1 TFTGAVYLSNYR
13 NPHFNY
19 QYGIA
24 YVRQVNGNFI
34 MPVFGFDWQPTE
46 YFEMDAMDPLE
57 PDMTY
62 TISNNLGI
70 GLTYKWEECIFKLN
84 REAQS
89 RYVRERQSEL
99 IPHLDLTL
107 MKNWVLSTKMGY
119 RFRKSI
125 DLYDNV
131 ETSTTWFDW
140 GDNPV
145 MQSKQQGWFFELSL
159 AFEISGKK

>member
-1 TFTGAVYLSNYR
+1 MSNYR